1 MLDRIGYGLAA
12 RAAGGASIDQL
23 ALAFDY
29 PAGRVDL
36 LVARLETA
44 PRDLSE
50 ARAALARRLV
60 AQRAGTSAETVV
72 IGHTGDGAPRLAE
85 PRVPLSLSLAGRD
98 DVIAAA
104 VAERPLGVDVEI
116 IGPPVAPPLNV
127 LHPAG
132 RAALA
137 VAGEGAHEYF
147 LHLWTAKEAYV
158 KAIETGLSR
167 EPAEI
172 EIRFNGV
179 GPSWTSAQESASAF
193 VVIDRG
199 RQVATAF
206 ARAGRISIGGRPV
219 ILACVVLRDP
229 AFP

>member
-12 RAAGGASIDQL
+12 RAAGGATIDPQ

-29 PAGRVDL
+29 PGGRVDL
-36 LVARLETA
+36 FVARIETA
-44 PRDLSE
+44 PRDLSP

-60 AQRAGTSAETVV
+60 AHRTGTSADKLV
-72 IGHTGDGAPRLAE
+72 IGHTEDGARRLAE
-85 PRVPLSLSLAGRD
+85 PRLPLCLSLAGRD

-104 VAERPLGVDVEI
+104 VAERPVGVDIET

-127 LHPAG
+127 LHPAE

-137 VAGEGAHEYF
+137 MAGEYAHEYF

-172 EIRFNGV
+172 EIRFDGV
-179 GPSWTSAQESASAF
+179 GRSWTSAQECASAL

-199 RQVATAF
+199 REVAMAF
-206 ARAGRISIGGRPV
+206 ARAGRISVGGRPA
-219 ILACVVLRDP
+219 ILACAVLLEP
-229 AFP
+229 AVP